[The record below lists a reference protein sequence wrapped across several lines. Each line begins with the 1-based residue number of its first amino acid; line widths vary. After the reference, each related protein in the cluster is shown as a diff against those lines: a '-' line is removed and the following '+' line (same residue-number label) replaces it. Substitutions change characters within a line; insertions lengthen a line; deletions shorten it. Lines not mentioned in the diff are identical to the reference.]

1 VAVEEHFVEA
11 AHYAKDGERTAR
23 LHFTLSP
30 EHIEKFNAKK
40 AEVIGSYE
48 QVFDVHFEITHS
60 IQKKSTDII
69 AVDEENRPVR
79 NPDGSLLFRPGGH
92 GALLDNLNAIDADLV
107 FVKNIDNI
115 VPDRLK
121 IATIEYKK
129 LIGGYLL
136 YIRDTIFDFLKK
148 EEKNSLSDEEVAIMA
163 DFSQHTLHIEFP
175 DDFRAQSPSG
185 QKAFLKQ
192 ALNRPIRI
200 CGMVKNEGEP
210 GGGPFWVTGKEGKK
224 SLQIVESSQID
235 FSDYEQKKI
244 VEHSTHFN
252 PVDLVC
258 SIKDFKGA
266 TYDLSRFVDPDTGF
280 IAIKSSGGKT
290 LKAQELPGLWNG
302 AMAEWI
308 TLFVEV
314 PVITFN
320 PVKTINDLLRKEH
333 QP

>member
-1 VAVEEHFVEA
+1 
-11 AHYAKDGERTAR
+11 
-23 LHFTLSP
+23 
-30 EHIEKFNAKK
+30 
-40 AEVIGSYE
+40 
-48 QVFDVHFEITHS
+48 
-60 IQKKSTDII
+60 
-69 AVDEENRPVR
+69 
-79 NPDGSLLFRPGGH
+79 
-92 GALLDNLNAIDADLV
+92 
-107 FVKNIDNI
+107 
-115 VPDRLK
+115 
-121 IATIEYKK
+121 
-129 LIGGYLL
+129 
-136 YIRDTIFDFLKK
+136 
-148 EEKNSLSDEEVAIMA
+148 
-163 DFSQHTLHIEFP
+163 
-175 DDFRAQSPSG
+175 
-185 QKAFLKQ
+185 
-192 ALNRPIRI
+192 
-200 CGMVKNEGEP
+200 MVKNEGEP

-235 FSDYEQKKI
+235 FSDSEQKKI

-266 TYDLSRFVDPDTGF
+266 TFDLSRFVDTDTGF

-302 AMAEWI
+302 TMAEWI